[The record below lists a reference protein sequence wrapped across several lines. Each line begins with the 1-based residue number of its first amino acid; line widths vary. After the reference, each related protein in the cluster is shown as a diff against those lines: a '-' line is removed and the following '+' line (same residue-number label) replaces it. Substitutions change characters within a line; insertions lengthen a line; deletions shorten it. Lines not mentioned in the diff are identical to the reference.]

1 MKRLIVTGFPCGEV
15 AWRKLFPDSGDQ
27 ILTLA
32 EVIKIAKSHDLRKL
46 AKVVD
51 QVISAG
57 KFDHIICHDIGVTT
71 TILALLS
78 INKRKE
84 AVPGLLTMFNGA
96 FSGFDVFEARHPIWL
111 QIKPT
116 AMIVKDLAATGIDVD
131 PEILTFFPL
140 IRKMYRQIIALSLLE
155 KLKGKQVRKLNLPVS
170 ALILEGRGDPYI
182 PKSSIDALEKLFGQ
196 VKRQYA
202 YDGHFPYLDTGEII
216 REQICELERRD
227 KAK

>member
-15 AWRKLFPDSGDQ
+15 AWRKLFPDSNDQ

-32 EVIKIAKSHDLRKL
+32 QVFKIAKSHDLRKL

-57 KFDHIICHDIGVTT
+57 NFDHIICHDIGVTT

-84 AVPGLLTMFNGA
+84 AVPGFLTMFNGA
-96 FSGFDVFEARHPIWL
+96 FTGFDVFEARHPIWF
-111 QIKPT
+111 QVKTT
-116 AMIVKDLAATGIDVD
+116 ASIVKELAATGIDVD

-140 IRKMYRQIIALSLLE
+140 IRKMYRQIIAVSLLE
-155 KLKGKQVRKLNLPVS
+155 KLKGNQVRKLNLPVS

-182 PKSSIDALEKLFGQ
+182 PKSSIDELEKIFRQ
-196 VKRQYA
+196 VKRLYA

-216 REQICELERRD
+216 HEQICELEKRVN
-227 KAK
+227 AK